1 MLAGLSRWVREV
13 APARLVPTRFRAPL
27 ERWTAA
33 RAYPAPAAPLRW
45 SITEDSAQ
53 GSLLLGGDLALHR
66 WQPGDAP
73 EAVVSGL
80 RTLAQSADALVL
92 NLETQLTARPRPAGT
107 IGTSLKADPSAIA
120 VLSYLGVRAVTCA
133 NNHCLDYEHDGLRES
148 VDRLEEAG
156 ITVTG
161 VIGEGR
167 SPGAVVRVAG
177 IRVGLLGFS
186 DDWWVAE
193 DAGIGIRP
201 APHDPALVRE
211 QVTAMRSAADLVV
224 VQLHWGY
231 EWSMYPMLTLRN
243 LARSYIEAGANIVV
257 CHHAHVPMGVETWR
271 RGAIAHGLG
280 NLYFGRSERQHHPFR
295 NSSYVLRAEI
305 SRSGIAALELL
316 PVITDAQGRA
326 GPASGQSARIVTSAI
341 GVLSSRLENDD
352 YLAAVEA
359 SITARHG
366 CEVLLDLHRRVEAGD
381 RAGVGERVRFF
392 GPPRQRA
399 LLASLRSA
407 GGFLERMGN
416 LFDELHAGRMDPF
429 GPAAKLELE
438 GLSREAVRYLD
449 RFPQK
454 GRIP

>member
-1 MLAGLSRWVREV
+1 MLAGLSRWVREE
-13 APARLVPTRFRAPL
+13 APARLVPTRLRAPL

-33 RAYPAPAAPLRW
+33 RAYPAFAAPLRW
-45 SITEDSAQ
+45 TTSEDSAQ
-53 GSLLLGGDLALHR
+53 AALVLGGDLALHQ

-73 EAVVSGL
+73 ESVLSGL
-80 RTLAQSADALVL
+80 RALAQSADALVL
-92 NLETQLTARPRPAGT
+92 NLETQLTARPSPAGT

-120 VLSYLGVRAVTCA
+120 VLSYLGVKAVTCA
-133 NNHCLDYEHDGLRES
+133 NNHCLDYGPDGLRES

-161 VIGEGR
+161 VTGESR
-167 SPGAVVRVAG
+167 SPGAVVPVAG

-193 DAGIGIRP
+193 DAGIGLRP
-201 APHDPALVRE
+201 APHDPTLVRE
-211 QVTAMRSAADLVV
+211 QITAMRSAADLVV

-243 LARSYIEAGANIVV
+243 LARSYVEAGASLVV

-280 NLYFGRSERQHHPFR
+280 NLYFGRSARQHHPFR
-295 NSSYVLRAEI
+295 NSSYALRAEI
-305 SRSGIAALELL
+305 SRSGVAAIEIL
-316 PVITDAQGRA
+316 PVRTDVQGRA
-326 GPASGQSARIVTSAI
+326 GPASGPSERRITNALAE
-341 GVLSSRLENDD
+341 LSSRLGNDA
-352 YLAAVEA
+352 YLAGVEG
-359 SITARHG
+359 SITGRHG

-381 RAGVGERVRFF
+381 RTGGRERVRFF

-399 LLASLRSA
+399 LIATLRGA

-416 LFDELHAGRMDPF
+416 LFDELHAGRIDPF
-429 GPAAKLELE
+429 ASSTKPELE
-438 GLSREAVRYLD
+438 HLSRGAVGYLD

>member
-1 MLAGLSRWVREV
+1 MLADLSRWVREAV
-13 APARLVPTRFRAPL
+13 PARLVPTRLRAPL

-45 SITEDSAQ
+45 AITEDSAQ

-66 WQPGDAP
+66 WRPGDAP
-73 EAVVSGL
+73 ESVVSGL
-80 RTLAQSADALVL
+80 RSLAHSADALVL
-92 NLETQLTARPRPAGT
+92 NLETQLTARPSPAGT

-120 VLSYLGVRAVTCA
+120 VLSYLGVKAVTSA
-133 NNHCLDYEHDGLRES
+133 NNHCMDYGHEGLRES

-193 DAGIGIRP
+193 DDGIGLRP
-201 APHDPALVRE
+201 APHDPALVHE
-211 QVTAMRSAADLVV
+211 QITAMRSAADLVV
-224 VQLHWGY
+224 VLLHWGY
-231 EWSMYPMLTLRN
+231 EWSMYPMLTLRD
-243 LARSYIEAGANIVV
+243 LARSYVEAGASLVV
-257 CHHAHVPMGVETWR
+257 CHHAHVPMGVETWG

-280 NLYFGRSERQHHPFR
+280 NFYFGRSTRQHHPFR
-295 NSSYVLRAEI
+295 DSSYVLRAEI
-305 SRSGIAALELL
+305 SRSGVAAIEIL
-316 PVITDAQGRA
+316 PVCTDAQGRA
-326 GPASGQSARIVTSAI
+326 GPASGQSARTMTNALAL
-341 GVLSSRLENDD
+341 LSSRLGNDD
-352 YLAAVEA
+352 YLAGVEA
-359 SITARHG
+359 SITGRHG
-366 CEVLLDLHRRVEAGD
+366 CQVFLDLHRRVEAGD
-381 RAGVGERVRFF
+381 LAGGRERVRFF

-399 LLASLRSA
+399 LIATLRGA
-407 GGFLERMGN
+407 GGLLENIGN
-416 LFDELHAGRMDPF
+416 LFEALHEGRMDPF
-429 GPAAKLELE
+429 DSSARSELE
-438 GLSREAVRYLD
+438 RLSRGAVRYLD

>member
-1 MLAGLSRWVREV
+1 MLAGLSRWVREA
-13 APARLVPTRFRAPL
+13 APTRLVPTRLRAPL

-45 SITEDSAQ
+45 AISEDSPQA
-53 GSLLLGGDLALHR
+53 SLFLGGDLALHQ

-73 EAVVSGL
+73 APVVSGL
-80 RTLAQSADALVL
+80 GAMARGADALVL
-92 NLETQLTARPRPAGT
+92 NLETQLTARPSPAGT

-120 VLSYLGVRAVTCA
+120 VLSYLGVKAVTCA
-133 NNHCLDYEHDGLRES
+133 NNHCLDYGHDGLRES

-156 ITVTG
+156 IAVTG
-161 VIGEGR
+161 VTGEGR
-167 SPGAVVRVAG
+167 LPGAVVPVAG

-193 DAGIGIRP
+193 DAGIGLRP

-211 QVTAMRSAADLVV
+211 QITAMRAAADLVV

-231 EWSMYPMLTLRN
+231 EWSMYPMLALRN
-243 LARSYIEAGANIVV
+243 LARSYIEAGASLVV
-257 CHHAHVPMGVETWR
+257 CHHAHVPMGVETCR

-280 NLYFGRSERQHHPFR
+280 NLYFGQSERQHHPFR

-305 SRSGIAALELL
+305 SRSGLAAIEIL
-316 PVITDAQGRA
+316 PVCTDAGGRA
-326 GPASGQSARIVTSAI
+326 GPASGQSARTVTNALA
-341 GVLSSRLENDD
+341 VLSSRLGNDD
-352 YLAAVEA
+352 YLAGVEA
-359 SITARHG
+359 SITGRHG
-366 CEVLLDLHRRVEAGD
+366 CEVLLDLHRRVAAGD
-381 RAGVGERVRFF
+381 LAGARERVRFF

-399 LLASLRSA
+399 LIATLRGA

-429 GPAAKLELE
+429 GSSSRSELE
-438 GLSREAVRYLD
+438 RLSSGAERYLD